1 MYFFS
6 RVHYIIYNGRGV
18 GTTVSNTSFP
28 CLDFALLAGFCH
40 MMGVFYVFLLLN
52 NAKYSLF
59 YRVGEKNVPSET
71 CYLAENA

>member
-1 MYFFS
+1 M
-6 RVHYIIYNGRGV
+6 
-18 GTTVSNTSFP
+18 TVSNTSFS

-40 MMGVFYVFLLLN
+40 MMGVFYAFLLLN

-71 CYLAENA
+71 CYSAENA